1 MIQKKETKTTLLV
14 GLGNPGSK
22 YNATRHNIGFSFLDS
37 LAQQTLTDI
46 NKSKFFSL
54 YGQYTKEN
62 HNFILSKP
70 QTFMNN
76 SGKAVKSIKDFF
88 KISTDK
94 IIIIFDDLDLNIGQI
109 RIKVGGSS
117 GGHNGIN
124 SIIEH
129 LSDNNFIRIRIGIG
143 KPRDKSA
150 IDNYVLSRFLP
161 EEAIAV
167 GKITNIADEIVHNVV
182 FDGISFAMN
191 KFNSRIQ

>member
-1 MIQKKETKTTLLV
+1 
-14 GLGNPGSK
+14 
-22 YNATRHNIGFSFLDS
+22 
-37 LAQQTLTDI
+37 
-46 NKSKFFSL
+46 
-54 YGQYTKEN
+54 
-62 HNFILSKP
+62 
-70 QTFMNN
+70 MNN

-94 IIIIFDDLDLNIGQI
+94 IIVIFDDLDLNIGQI

-161 EEAIAV
+161 DEAIAV
-167 GKITNIADEIVHNVV
+167 DKITNIADEIVHNVV

-191 KFNSRIQ
+191 KFNSKIQWILSN

>member
-1 MIQKKETKTTLLV
+1 M

-22 YNATRHNIGFSFLDS
+22 YNATRHNIGFSYLDS

-54 YGQYTKEN
+54 YGQYTKES

-94 IIIIFDDLDLNIGQI
+94 IFYN
-109 RIKVGGSS
+109 RA
-117 GGHNGIN
+117 
-124 SIIEH
+124 
-129 LSDNNFIRIRIGIG
+129 F
-143 KPRDKSA
+143 
-150 IDNYVLSRFLP
+150 
-161 EEAIAV
+161 
-167 GKITNIADEIVHNVV
+167 
-182 FDGISFAMN
+182 
-191 KFNSRIQ
+191 